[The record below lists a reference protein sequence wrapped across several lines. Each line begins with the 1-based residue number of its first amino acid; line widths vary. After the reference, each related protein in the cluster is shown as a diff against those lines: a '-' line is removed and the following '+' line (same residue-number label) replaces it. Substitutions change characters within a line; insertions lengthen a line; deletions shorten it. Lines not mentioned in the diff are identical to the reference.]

1 MIGKG
6 LESLIPKKEQGE
18 KKKMNQLR
26 ILSFG
31 RDWIKSSLILFSQE
45 KSLKKKRLIL

>member
-6 LESLIPKKEQGE
+6 LESLIPKKNKAR

-31 RDWIKSSLILFSQE
+31 LRLIKSSLILFSQE